1 LRSNSQT
8 EGRFGEGGGQVGE
21 VYKTLYGKEALY
33 DALDAWEEI
42 AKDAGVTKAALA
54 YRWVV
59 YHSALGEGDG
69 VIVGARH
76 VGQLE
81 ETLEAIDAGPLEK
94 GVAERVNK
102 WWESVKGAAPREAWQ
117 EYVGS
122 KA

>member
-1 LRSNSQT
+1 
-8 EGRFGEGGGQVGE
+8 
-21 VYKTLYGKEALY
+21 A
-33 DALDAWEEI
+33 I

-54 YRWVV
+54 YRWVA

-81 ETLEAIDAGPLEK
+81 ETLEAINAGPLD
-94 GVAERVNK
+94 GGIAERVDK
-102 WWESVKGAAPREAWQ
+102 WWEIVKEAAPREAWQ

-122 KA
+122 KG